1 MIEQNN
7 RTGRVSYWQQAYH
20 QSAADGHGVSLEPG
34 GGRYEGQWRNN
45 AANGPGIYSRDGAR
59 YEGIWSNGCLKQG
72 ATELAVGVSRQSC
85 GFK

>member
-1 MIEQNN
+1 MTA
-7 RTGRVSYWQQAYH
+7 RCAAAAPTGTA
-20 QSAADGHGVSLEPG
+20 SASSPA